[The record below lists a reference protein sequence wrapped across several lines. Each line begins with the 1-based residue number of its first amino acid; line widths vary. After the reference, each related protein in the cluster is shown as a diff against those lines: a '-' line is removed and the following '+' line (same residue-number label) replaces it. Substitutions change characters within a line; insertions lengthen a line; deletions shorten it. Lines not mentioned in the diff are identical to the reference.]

1 MSDTNA
7 YTDLI
12 AGWHVDKPKYLQTV
26 FETTNPF
33 AEIAAVISG
42 LPAAFD
48 LDDSVGAQLDAVGA
62 RVGVG
67 RRVRAPLTGVYFSF
81 DDAATGFDLG
91 VWQGM
96 YDPDSG
102 VSMLDDETY
111 RTVIRAKIAA
121 NQWDGTNQGAK
132 AVLDIVFTNGAKVL
146 AEDNQD
152 MSMTIGISGVR
163 PTPILT
169 ALLTNGYLS
178 VKPAG
183 VRIAYY
189 ITTTADGPLFGF
201 DVDSDSIAGFDSGAF
216 GAISTGDQ

>member
-1 MSDTNA
+1 MNDSNQ

-12 AGWHVDKPKYLQTV
+12 AGWHTDKPKYLQTV

-33 AEIAAVISG
+33 AEMAAVASS
-42 LPAAFD
+42 LPEAFD

-62 RVGVG
+62 RVGIG

-91 VWQGM
+91 VWQGR

-102 VSMLDDETY
+102 VSMLDNETY

-121 NQWDGTNQGAK
+121 NQWDGTNAGAK
-132 AVLDIVFTNGAKVL
+132 SVLDIVFSDGSQVL
-146 AEDNQD
+146 AEDHQD
-152 MSMTIGISGVR
+152 MSMSIGISGVR

-201 DVDSDSIAGFDSGAF
+201 DSDSDAIAGFDAGAF
-216 GAISTGDQ
+216 GAIIKGK